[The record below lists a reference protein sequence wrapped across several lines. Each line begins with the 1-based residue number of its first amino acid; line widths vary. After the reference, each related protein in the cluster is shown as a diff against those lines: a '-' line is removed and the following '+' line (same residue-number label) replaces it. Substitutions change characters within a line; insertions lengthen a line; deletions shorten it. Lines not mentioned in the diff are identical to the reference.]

1 MALACQSVLHGVG
14 ASLLAIHSK
23 AFESLSLAGQAPTK
37 EMAFESLSLAGQAPT
52 QDEVGWHLRAKAFC
66 MV

>member
-1 MALACQSVLHGVG
+1 MG

-37 EMAFESLSLAGQAPT
+37 DEAGRQ
-52 QDEVGWHLRAKAFC
+52 LRAKAFR